1 MEWEGGSEQ
10 RGRSPQP
17 WFWALHQS
25 RSVLAPGTSLTKGHV
40 ELPERAHSLS
50 NHVAMPTSF
59 NPRWQRPVS
68 QQAEPNGHRVFQ
80 LFGSAENPRAACM
93 RGTSGFPGAGRP
105 ARKSGSRENGGAP
118 SRTREAPADA
128 AKGRVARQGTK
139 GGVVSSV
146 LAESEM
152 SREWLTMAF
161 PTRFAG
167 TLESGTGVPG
177 QPFPR
182 YLEQQGASNAF

>member
-1 MEWEGGSEQ
+1 VGGWKRAAWPLAPAMVLGAASVQECLSPRDLPDEGT
-10 RGRSPQP
+10 RRTPRTSPQP
-17 WFWALHQS
+17 LQS
-25 RSVLAPGTSLTKGHV
+25 CCDANKFQ
-40 ELPERAHSLS
+40 PEVAAAGQPAGRA
-50 NHVAMPTSF
+50 
-59 NPRWQRPVS
+59 
-68 QQAEPNGHRVFQ
+68 NGHRVFQ

-105 ARKSGSRENGGAP
+105 TRKSGSRENGGAP

-182 YLEQQGASNAF
+182 YLEQQRASNAF